1 MSKAVL
7 YLVASRRFKGNGTI
21 KCMLKNKNRIADGF
35 GGKNKMRQ
43 SSAEQKTNKK
53 R

>member
-1 MSKAVL
+1 M
-7 YLVASRRFKGNGTI
+7 FTGNGTI

-35 GGKNKMRQ
+35 GAKNKKRQ
-43 SSAEQKTNKK
+43 TSAEQKTDKI